1 MLVKRGCFHASFN
14 WDLQACVIQEEEL
27 SELIEHKA
35 DETIWLRMRRLCPH
49 TAMYLS
55 PYTY

>member
-1 MLVKRGCFHASFN
+1 MRPSIGTYRRVN
-14 WDLQACVIQEEEL
+14 QEEEL
-27 SELIEHKA
+27 RELIEHKA

-55 PYTY
+55 HYNY